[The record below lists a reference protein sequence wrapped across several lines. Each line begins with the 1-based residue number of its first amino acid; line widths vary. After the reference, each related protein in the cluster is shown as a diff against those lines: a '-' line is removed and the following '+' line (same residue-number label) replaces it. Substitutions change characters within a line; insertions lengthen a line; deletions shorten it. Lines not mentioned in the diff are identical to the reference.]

1 MIVRDGRVKT
11 IPANITHL
19 LRQQFDGL
27 PLDNE
32 SWSIL
37 GTPLVEGD
45 GIILTPSRLV
55 SDGKQVEPVVMADQ
69 ATISKGAH
77 Q

>member
-1 MIVRDGRVKT
+1 MFYVRILNIV
-11 IPANITHL
+11 HL